1 MCIRDRVS
9 TSPSDNPS
17 SIILLRMEDVMFLL
31 YSETILSI
39 TPSASTSSGKRY
51 VSGKRYPSKELLL
64 ISHFFSNFLF
74 FEAFI
79 KQDLPKIKLIAHC
92 QKGNKIPLYQVSNI
106 DNEVLIMIGPEG
118 DFSQLEIENAQNQ
131 FFTEITLG
139 SQRLRTETAGL
150 LACSKVA
157 TLREII

>member
-1 MCIRDRVS
+1 M
-9 TSPSDNPS
+9 
-17 SIILLRMEDVMFLL
+17 
-31 YSETILSI
+31 
-39 TPSASTSSGKRY
+39 
-51 VSGKRYPSKELLL
+51 
-64 ISHFFSNFLF
+64 
-74 FEAFI
+74 
-79 KQDLPKIKLIAHC
+79 IAHC
-92 QKGNKIPLYQVSNI
+92 QKGDKIPLNQVSNI

-150 LACSKVA
+150 LACSKIA